1 MIPKILPFVIGA
13 LIAGSMV
20 TSNIPAVEAAGP
32 MSSDAYDQNG
42 ESADLAAA
50 AKLIKLGSYASAIPI
65 LAKSIAS
72 DPRNPDAFNLMGYSQ
87 RKIGEK
93 ETALGYY
100 LKALDLDPAHIGANE
115 YLGELYLEMKDPAS
129 ATERLEVL
137 REACTWPCEE
147 YSRLEKAISDFKT
160 GN

>member
-1 MIPKILPFVIGA
+1 
-13 LIAGSMV
+13 
-20 TSNIPAVEAAGP
+20 
-32 MSSDAYDQNG
+32 
-42 ESADLAAA
+42 
-50 AKLIKLGSYASAIPI
+50 
-65 LAKSIAS
+65 
-72 DPRNPDAFNLMGYSQ
+72 MGYSQ

-115 YLGELYLEMKDPAS
+115 YLGELYLEMKDPAR

-147 YSRLEKAISDFKT
+147 YSRLEKAISDFKA